1 MLGTISK
8 LSEEKHISGF
18 YPRDVE
24 NKLFTPMNTIW
35 VDKLHN
41 NDHYDKIGELAQP
54 YLGKSMC
61 WAYGYYSGEWCETL
75 EGHFKIEHGGFRG
88 HGNCIIAFDSGGFG
102 IIFEPSRG

>member
-1 MLGTISK
+1 MLGAISK
-8 LSEEKHISGF
+8 QPEGKHISGF
-18 YPRDVE
+18 YPREEE

-54 YLGKSMC
+54 YLGMSMK

-88 HGNCIIAFDSGGFG
+88 FGNCIIAFDSGGYG
-102 IIFEPSRG
+102 IIFEPSKG